1 MCIVACQT
9 DVIKYML
16 HRPILSGRIGKWA
29 YALIEYDLAYE
40 SLKSMKG
47 QIVANFVVE
56 HRIDNEHDIDVNL
69 VSLVPWRLYFDGS
82 TRSNGQGV
90 GVVYVSPHGI
100 VFEASFRLEYFC
112 TNNQVEYEAL
122 LFGLELLVPVG
133 ATHIEAFG
141 DSLLVVQQIS
151 KVFQCF
157 DESLN
162 VYLDK
167 CLDIISTLDYF
178 SIAHISRED
187 NWNANELAQQASGYH
202 VDRGVFHV
210 SNELMLAFA
219 NTGKDKTKPIIS
231 ATNEGSSA
239 CGDKDWRRPIVED
252 LQDPS
257 KRADR
262 SVRWMAF
269 KYVLMDNDLYCRT
282 VDGILL
288 KCLNEDQSRVSMGE
302 VHEGICGTHQS
313 AHKMK

>member
-1 MCIVACQT
+1 
-9 DVIKYML
+9 ML

-82 TRSNGQGV
+82 VCSNGRGV
-90 GVVYVSPHGI
+90 GVVYVSPHGT
-100 VFEASFRLEYFC
+100 VFEASCRLEYFC
-112 TNNQVEYEAL
+112 TNNQAEYEAL
-122 LFGLELLVPVG
+122 LSELELLVVVG

-141 DSLLVVQQIS
+141 DSLLVVQQVS

-178 SIAHISRED
+178 NIAHISRED
-187 NWNANELAQQASGYH
+187 NWNAMS
-202 VDRGVFHV
+202 
-210 SNELMLAFA
+210 
-219 NTGKDKTKPIIS
+219 
-231 ATNEGSSA
+231 
-239 CGDKDWRRPIVED
+239 
-252 LQDPS
+252 
-257 KRADR
+257 
-262 SVRWMAF
+262 
-269 KYVLMDNDLYCRT
+269 
-282 VDGILL
+282 
-288 KCLNEDQSRVSMGE
+288 
-302 VHEGICGTHQS
+302 
-313 AHKMK
+313 